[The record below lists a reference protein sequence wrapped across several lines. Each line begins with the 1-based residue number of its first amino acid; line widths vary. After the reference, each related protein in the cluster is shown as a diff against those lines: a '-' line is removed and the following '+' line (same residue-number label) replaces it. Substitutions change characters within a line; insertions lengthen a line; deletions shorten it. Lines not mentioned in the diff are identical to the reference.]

1 MSTTMIQAGAGE
13 ELTAAIAE
21 DVEAHAATM
30 NRHERARW
38 RRLLNRSRAELAEL
52 RADGPPELWG
62 ER

>member
-1 MSTTMIQAGAGE
+1 MNATMIQAGAGE

-21 DVEAHAATM
+21 DVATHAATM

-38 RRLLNRSRAELAEL
+38 RRWLNRSRAELAEL
-52 RADGPPELWG
+52 RADGAPELWG